1 MTLRIGLIGFGAL
14 GSLAF
19 AHAAAAAGR
28 CVVSGLLARGRK
40 AEHPAGLEVRTGLEE
55 FLALN
60 HDVVIECAGQAALR
74 EHGRAV
80 LAAGVDLV
88 PASVGALVDDELR
101 EALREAAARA
111 GRAVRIPSGA
121 IVGIDGLAAAR
132 HGGIDEVLYRGTM
145 PPHVLRPS
153 EGASVPGQRTLV
165 YEGSA
170 RAAIAQFPK
179 NVNLTA
185 TIALAGVGFDRT
197 RVELLVDPA
206 VEDNVHELHVRGAF
220 GSYSARV
227 CGRRIQPSSPSSR
240 LVAGSLLEAALGR
253 ACAVL
258 GKV

>member
-1 MTLRIGLIGFGAL
+1 VTLRIGLIGFGAL

-40 AEHPAGLEVRTGLEE
+40 AEHPAGLEVRNELEE

-80 LAAGVDLV
+80 LAAGIDLV

-101 EALREAAARA
+101 EAFREAAVRA

-145 PPHVLRPS
+145 PPQVLKPLD
-153 EGASVPGQRTLV
+153 GAPVPRQRTVV

-170 RAAIAQFPK
+170 RAAITQYPK

-197 RVELLVDPA
+197 RVELVVDPA
-206 VEDNVHELHVRGAF
+206 VEDNLHELHVRGAF
-220 GSYSARV
+220 GSFAARV
-227 CGRRIQPSSPSSR
+227 SGRRIRPSSPSSR
-240 LVAGSLLEAALGR
+240 LVAGSLVQAALGTGFTT
-253 ACAVL
+253 L